1 MNGEYLGWNTE
12 NLTLINCTIESN
24 QGLCYIKHLTLKNC
38 RLLQTDLAFEYCS
51 DIQAE
56 INSDIISVKNPI
68 SGVIQAHHIGEIIQ
82 DDPQLDP
89 QQTKIIT
96 ELEK

>member
-1 MNGEYLGWNTE
+1 M
-12 NLTLINCTIESN
+12 
-24 QGLCYIKHLTLKNC
+24 TLKNC

-68 SGVIQAHHIGEIIQ
+68 SGVIQAHHIDEIIQ

-96 ELEK
+96 EVEK